1 MTTEDMIEE
10 FIDLGMKAYKK
21 LSGNSSEAMKLNRH
35 EPIIVDGHE
44 FSYWRE
50 YVVYKMAQ
58 YIHDI
63 LPQANITVELEGNES
78 TIQVELDDMEQQK
91 LNREMFL
98 LLEKVNKKQT
108 RVYNT
113 VRG

>member
-10 FIDLGMKAYKK
+10 FIDLGTRAYKK
-21 LSGNSSEAMKLNRH
+21 NSGNSSEAMKLNRH

-50 YVVYKMAQ
+50 YTVYKMAQ

-63 LPQANITVELEGNES
+63 LPQANITVELNGNDS
-78 TIQVELDDMEQQK
+78 TIQIELDDLEQQK

-98 LLEKVNKKQT
+98 FLEKIK
-108 RVYNT
+108 
-113 VRG
+113 